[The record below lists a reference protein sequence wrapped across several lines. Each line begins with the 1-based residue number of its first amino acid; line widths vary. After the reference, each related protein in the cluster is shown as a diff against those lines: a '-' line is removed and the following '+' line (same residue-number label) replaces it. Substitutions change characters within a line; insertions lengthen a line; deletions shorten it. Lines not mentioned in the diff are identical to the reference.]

1 MVRRRQNFGGGVIRG
16 VMGDVHDDK
25 MTDIH
30 TPPLTREEVEAKVW
44 AFLACDEKK
53 RDRIAALEQG
63 TREWLASRVLRMTV
77 SNAGTAVGNNP
88 YAKATDY
95 ANDLAHLS
103 EPIDPESED
112 GKRRDAALK
121 WGHDNED
128 QACEAYTMMMKMRL
142 EEEEGH
148 EVAEQFEVT
157 HCGLVVDLDRVW
169 MGASPDG
176 LVFMPPKKAGGDGG
190 AGTESRDK
198 RSKCKGLLEIKC
210 PVTKRIYPH
219 IPPYYYDQITAQMA
233 ILKRD
238 WCDFCVWTPTDMV
251 VWHFEFDAKYW
262 NEFLLPRLESFYHDL
277 FLPHYIDG
285 VLAGKTLLPEDLV
298 KKIMAGPA
306 SHKETEDAKTE

>member
-1 MVRRRQNFGGGVIRG
+1 MTE
-16 VMGDVHDDK
+16 
-25 MTDIH
+25 MTDAAEA
-30 TPPLTREEVEAKVW
+30 PRMTREEVEARVW
-44 AFLACDEKK
+44 AFLACDEAK

-88 YAKATDY
+88 YAKAADY

-103 EPIDPESED
+103 EPMDPESED
-112 GKRRDAALK
+112 ALRRDFALK

-128 QACEAYTMMMKMRL
+128 RACEAYTMMMKMRL

-148 EVAEQFEVT
+148 EAAEQFEVT
-157 HCGLVVDLDRVW
+157 HCGLVVDLDRPW

-176 LVFMPPKKAGGDGG
+176 LVHMPPKRKKKGGVSDGE
-190 AGTESRDK
+190 TESRDK
-198 RSKCKGLLEIKC
+198 RSTCNGLLEIKC

-285 VLAGKTLLPEDLV
+285 VISGKTMLPEDLV

-306 SHKETEDAKTE
+306 AHKENVD